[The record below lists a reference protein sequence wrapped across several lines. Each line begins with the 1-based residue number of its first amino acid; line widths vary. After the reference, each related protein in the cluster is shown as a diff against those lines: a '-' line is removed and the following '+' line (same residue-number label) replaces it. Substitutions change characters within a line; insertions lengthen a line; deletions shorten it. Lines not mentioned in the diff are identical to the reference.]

1 MSAPIMLTHEHP
13 KRSKIKTGAASVHF
27 PKFVLH
33 RSTHRHE
40 LRKVMLRKVMGT
52 SKLIESSAALS
63 I

>member
-1 MSAPIMLTHEHP
+1 MLTHEHP
-13 KRSKIKTGAASVHF
+13 KRSKIKTGAASAYF
-27 PKFVLH
+27 PKFVLP

-40 LRKVMLRKVMGT
+40 LRKVMLRKVMLRKVMGT